1 MILSTW
7 ITALVSKSNAT
18 FDDTSSS
25 EIREYLNDAL
35 ILHRRYIRQR
45 ATSVYQKETSLTLLA
60 DGYELALPTDIDD
73 SVTALLKMSQY
84 DLNPITSLEYKILRG
99 KIVFR
104 SEQDSGNVF
113 WIEYTAIPNYYETTT
128 DDVPEL
134 DFPDVKRLLE
144 KEVQAMAIKVEDD
157 FESSNAVNNLTVEAN
172 LSQQG

>member
-1 MILSTW
+1 
-7 ITALVSKSNAT
+7 
-18 FDDTSSS
+18 
-25 EIREYLNDAL
+25 
-35 ILHRRYIRQR
+35 
-45 ATSVYQKETSLTLLA
+45 VYQKETSLTLLA